1 MNILLADDHVLFRSG
16 MRYILAEFG
25 SDVDIHEV
33 GSGEELLEAARSR
46 SFDLVLM
53 DMLMPGMN
61 QGDVIGMIRALHPKL
76 PIVIVSMLDSPG
88 VIRGA
93 VASGASG
100 FIPKTSTPS
109 LMTEAIRLV
118 LAGGVYLPPAV
129 LAVEEDAKA
138 EDAGSSPLPPDAR
151 LTRQQRA
158 VLAELSV
165 GKSNNEIAQSLSI
178 SEATVKVHLAAIM
191 RTLKVH
197 NRTQVVLA
205 AKQHNLL
212 G

>member
-25 SDVDIHEV
+25 ADVSIHEV
-33 GSGEELLEAARSR
+33 GSGEELLEAVRTR

-61 QGDVIGMIRALHPKL
+61 QGDVIGMIRELHPKL
-76 PIVIVSMLDSPG
+76 PIVIVSMLDSPS

-100 FIPKTSTPS
+100 FIPKTSTSS

-129 LAVEEDAKA
+129 LAVEEPAPSEEGGA
-138 EDAGSSPLPPDAR
+138 APPSDAR

-158 VLAELSV
+158 VLDELSV
-165 GKSNNEIAQSLSI
+165 GKSNKEIAQSLSI

-191 RTLKVH
+191 RTFKVH

-205 AKQHNLL
+205 ARQHNLL

>member
-25 SDVDIHEV
+25 DGVVIHEV
-33 GSGEELLEAARSR
+33 GSGEELLEAVRSQG
-46 SFDLVLM
+46 FDLVLM
-53 DMLMPGMN
+53 DMMMPGMS
-61 QGDVIGMIRALHPKL
+61 QGDVISMIRALHPKL
-76 PIVIVSMLDSPG
+76 PIVIVSMLDTPS

-93 VASGASG
+93 VSSGASG
-100 FIPKTSTPS
+100 FIPKTSTSS

-118 LAGGVYLPPAV
+118 LAGGVYLPPSV
-129 LAVEEDAKA
+129 LAVEDAVPA
-138 EDAGSSPLPPDAR
+138 EEGGGLPLPPDAR

-165 GKSNNEIAQSLSI
+165 GKSNKEIAQSLSI

-205 AKQHNLL
+205 ARQHNLL
-212 G
+212 A

>member
-25 SDVDIHEV
+25 ADVSIHEV
-33 GSGEELLEAARSR
+33 GSGEELLEAVRSQV
-46 SFDLVLM
+46 FDLVLM

-76 PIVIVSMLDSPG
+76 PIVIVSMLDSPS

-100 FIPKTSTPS
+100 FIPKTSTS
-109 LMTEAIRLV
+109 VLMTEAIRLV
-118 LAGGVYLPPAV
+118 LAGGVYLPPSV
-129 LAVEEDAKA
+129 LAVEEAAPA
-138 EDAGSSPLPPDAR
+138 EEGGGALPSDAR

-165 GKSNNEIAQSLSI
+165 GKSNKEIAQSLSI